1 MNNSRLF
8 RLSRIVIALTAAS
21 GMMVNTA
28 NAKEEAKAATQYT
41 QQVNQN
47 YAKSLPFSDRQDF
60 DDAQRGFIAP
70 LLDEGI
76 LRDANGK
83 VYYRADDYKFDIN
96 AAAPETVNPSLWRQS
111 QINGISGLF
120 KVTDKMYQVRGQD
133 ISNIMFVEG
142 EKGIIV
148 IDPLVT
154 PPAAKAALDLYFQ
167 HRPQKPIVAVIYT
180 HSHTDHYGGVK
191 GIISEADVKSGKVQV
206 IAPAGFM
213 DEAISENVLAGNI
226 MSRRA
231 LYSYGLL
238 LPHNAQ
244 GNVGNGLGVT
254 LATGDPSII
263 APTKTIVRTG
273 EKMIIDGL
281 EFDFLMTPGSK
292 AALDLYFQHRP
303 QKPIVAVIYTHSH
316 TDHYGGV
323 KGIISEADVK
333 SGKVQVIAPAGFM
346 DEAISE
352 NVLAG
357 NIMSRRALYS
367 YGLLLPHNAQGN
379 VGNGLGVT
387 LATGDPSIIA
397 PTKTIVR
404 TGEKMIIDG
413 LEFDFLMTPGSEAPA
428 EMHFYIP
435 ALKALC
441 TAENA
446 THTLHNFYTL
456 RGAKTRDTSKWTE
469 YLNETLDMWGNDAE
483 VLFMPHTWPVW
494 GNKHINDYIGKYRDT
509 IKYIHDQTLHLA
521 NQGYT
526 MNEIGDMIKLPPA
539 LANNWASRGYYGSV
553 SHNARAVYNFY
564 LGYYD
569 GNPANLHP
577 YGQVEMGKRYV
588 QALGGSARVINLAQE
603 ANKQGDYRWSAE
615 LLKQVIAANPGD
627 QVAKN
632 LQANNFEQLGYQAES
647 ATWRGFYLT
656 GAKELREGVHKFSH
670 GTTGSP
676 DTIRGMSVEMLF
688 DFMSVR
694 LDSAKAAGKN
704 ISLNFNMGNGDN
716 LNLTL
721 NDSVLNYRKT
731 LQPQANASFY
741 ISREDLHAVLT
752 GQAKMADLVKAKKA
766 KIIGN
771 GAKLEEIIACLDNF
785 DLWVNIVTPN

>member
-8 RLSRIVIALTAAS
+8 RLSRIVIAFTAAS
-21 GMMVNTA
+21 GMMINTA
-28 NAKEEAKAATQYT
+28 YATDEAKAATQYT

-83 VYYRADDYKFDIN
+83 PYYRGEDYKFDIN
-96 AAAPETVNPSLWRQS
+96 APAPETVNPSLWRQS

-120 KVTDKMYQVRGQD
+120 KVTDRMYQVRSQD
-133 ISNIMFVEG
+133 ISNITFIEG
-142 EKGIIV
+142 DTGIIV

-154 PPAAKAALDLYFQ
+154 PNAAKASLDLYFK

-191 GIISEADVKSGKVQV
+191 GIVSEADVKAGKVQI

-231 LYSYGLL
+231 FYSYGLL

-244 GNVGNGLGVT
+244 GDIGNGLGVT
-254 LATGDPSII
+254 LTTGGPTII
-263 APTKTIVRTG
+263 APTRSITKTG
-273 EKMIIDGL
+273 EKLNIDGL
-281 EFDFLMTPGSK
+281 DFEFLM
-292 AALDLYFQHRP
+292 A
-303 QKPIVAVIYTHSH
+303 
-316 TDHYGGV
+316 
-323 KGIISEADVK
+323 
-333 SGKVQVIAPAGFM
+333 
-346 DEAISE
+346 
-352 NVLAG
+352 
-357 NIMSRRALYS
+357 
-367 YGLLLPHNAQGN
+367 
-379 VGNGLGVT
+379 
-387 LATGDPSIIA
+387 
-397 PTKTIVR
+397 
-404 TGEKMIIDG
+404 
-413 LEFDFLMTPGSEAPA
+413 PGSEAPS
-428 EMHFYIP
+428 EMHLYIP

-441 TAENA
+441 TAENS

-456 RGAKTRDTSKWTE
+456 RGAKTRDTAKWTD
-469 YLNETLDMWGNDAE
+469 YLNETLDKWGSQAE

-494 GNKHINDYIGKYRDT
+494 GNQHINDYIGKYRDT

-526 MNEIGDMIKLPPA
+526 MNEIGNMIHLPET
-539 LANNWASRGYYGSV
+539 LDKNWASRGYYGSV

-569 GNPANLHP
+569 GNPANLNP
-577 YGQVEMGKRYV
+577 YGQVDMGKRYV
-588 QALGGSARVINLAQE
+588 KALGGSAHAINLARE
-603 ANKQGDYRWSAE
+603 AYNQGDYRWASE

-632 LQANNFEQLGYQAES
+632 LQADTFEQLGYQAES

-656 GAKELREGVHKFSH
+656 GAKELREGAKKIEHAS
-670 GTTGSP
+670 TASP
-676 DTIRGMSVEMLF
+676 DTIKGMTAEMLL
-688 DFMSVR
+688 DYMAVR
-694 LDSAKAAGKN
+694 LNSEKAAGKS
-704 ISLNFNMGNGDN
+704 ISLNFNLSDNDN
-716 LNLTL
+716 LNLSL
-721 NDSVLNYRKT
+721 NNSVLNYRKV
-731 LQPQANASFY
+731 LQPKVDASFY
-741 ISREDLHAVLT
+741 MSRSDLHDVLV

>member
-28 NAKEEAKAATQYT
+28 YATDEAKAATQYT

-83 VYYRADDYKFDIN
+83 PYYRGEDYKFDIN
-96 AAAPETVNPSLWRQS
+96 APAPETVNPSLWRQS

-120 KVTDKMYQVRGQD
+120 KVTDRMYQVRSQD
-133 ISNIMFVEG
+133 ISNITFIEG
-142 EKGIIV
+142 DTGIIV

-154 PPAAKAALDLYFQ
+154 PNAAKASLDLYFK

-191 GIISEADVKSGKVQV
+191 GIVSEADVKAGKVQI

-231 LYSYGLL
+231 FYSYSLL

-244 GNVGNGLGVT
+244 GDIGNGLGVT
-254 LATGDPSII
+254 LTTGGPTII
-263 APTKTIVRTG
+263 APTRSITKTG
-273 EKMIIDGL
+273 EKLNIDGL
-281 EFDFLMTPGSK
+281 DFEFLM
-292 AALDLYFQHRP
+292 A
-303 QKPIVAVIYTHSH
+303 
-316 TDHYGGV
+316 
-323 KGIISEADVK
+323 
-333 SGKVQVIAPAGFM
+333 
-346 DEAISE
+346 
-352 NVLAG
+352 
-357 NIMSRRALYS
+357 
-367 YGLLLPHNAQGN
+367 
-379 VGNGLGVT
+379 
-387 LATGDPSIIA
+387 
-397 PTKTIVR
+397 
-404 TGEKMIIDG
+404 
-413 LEFDFLMTPGSEAPA
+413 PGSEAPS
-428 EMHFYIP
+428 EMHLYIP

-441 TAENA
+441 TAENS

-456 RGAKTRDTSKWTE
+456 RGAKTRDTAKWTD
-469 YLNETLDMWGNDAE
+469 YLNETLDKWGSQAE

-494 GNKHINDYIGKYRDT
+494 GNQHINDYIGKYRDT

-526 MNEIGDMIKLPPA
+526 MNEIGNMIHLPET
-539 LANNWASRGYYGSV
+539 LDKNWASRGYYGSV

-569 GNPANLHP
+569 GNPANLNP
-577 YGQVEMGKRYV
+577 YGQVDMGKRYV
-588 QALGGSARVINLAQE
+588 KALGGSAHAINLARE
-603 ANKQGDYRWSAE
+603 AYNQGDYRWASE

-632 LQANNFEQLGYQAES
+632 LQADTFEQLGYQAES

-656 GAKELREGVHKFSH
+656 GAKELREGAKKIEHAS
-670 GTTGSP
+670 TASP
-676 DTIRGMSVEMLF
+676 DTIKGMTVEMLL
-688 DFMSVR
+688 DYMAVR
-694 LDSAKAAGKN
+694 LNSEKAAGKS
-704 ISLNFNMGNGDN
+704 ISLNFNLSDNDN
-716 LNLTL
+716 LNLSL
-721 NDSVLNYRKT
+721 NNSVLNYRKV
-731 LQPQANASFY
+731 LQPKVDASFY
-741 ISREDLHAVLT
+741 MIRSDLHDVLV

>member
-133 ISNIMFVEG
+133 ISNITFVEG

-154 PPAAKAALDLYFQ
+154 PPAA
-167 HRPQKPIVAVIYT
+167 
-180 HSHTDHYGGVK
+180 
-191 GIISEADVKSGKVQV
+191 
-206 IAPAGFM
+206 
-213 DEAISENVLAGNI
+213 
-226 MSRRA
+226 
-231 LYSYGLL
+231 
-238 LPHNAQ
+238 
-244 GNVGNGLGVT
+244 
-254 LATGDPSII
+254 
-263 APTKTIVRTG
+263 
-273 EKMIIDGL
+273 
-281 EFDFLMTPGSK
+281 K

-456 RGAKTRDTSKWTE
+456 RGAKT
-469 YLNETLDMWGNDAE
+469 
-483 VLFMPHTWPVW
+483 
-494 GNKHINDYIGKYRDT
+494 RDT

-688 DFMSVR
+688 DFMAVR

-704 ISLNFNMGNGDN
+704 ISLNFNMSNGDN

-731 LQPQANASFY
+731 LQPQADASFY

>member
-21 GMMVNTA
+21 SMMVNTA

-83 VYYRADDYKFDIN
+83 PYYRGEDYKFDIN
-96 AAAPETVNPSLWRQS
+96 APAPETVNPSLWRQS

-120 KVTDKMYQVRGQD
+120 KVTDRMYQVRSQD
-133 ISNIMFVEG
+133 ISNITFIEG
-142 EKGIIV
+142 DTGIIV

-154 PPAAKAALDLYFQ
+154 PNAAKASLDLYFK

-191 GIISEADVKSGKVQV
+191 GIVSEADVKAGKVQI

-231 LYSYGLL
+231 FYSYGLL

-244 GNVGNGLGVT
+244 GDIGNGLGVT
-254 LATGDPSII
+254 LTTGGPTII
-263 APTKTIVRTG
+263 APTRSITKTG
-273 EKMIIDGL
+273 EKLNIDGL
-281 EFDFLMTPGSK
+281 DFEFLM
-292 AALDLYFQHRP
+292 A
-303 QKPIVAVIYTHSH
+303 
-316 TDHYGGV
+316 
-323 KGIISEADVK
+323 
-333 SGKVQVIAPAGFM
+333 
-346 DEAISE
+346 
-352 NVLAG
+352 
-357 NIMSRRALYS
+357 
-367 YGLLLPHNAQGN
+367 
-379 VGNGLGVT
+379 
-387 LATGDPSIIA
+387 
-397 PTKTIVR
+397 
-404 TGEKMIIDG
+404 
-413 LEFDFLMTPGSEAPA
+413 PGSEAPS
-428 EMHFYIP
+428 EMHLYIP

-441 TAENA
+441 TAENS

-456 RGAKTRDTSKWTE
+456 RGAKTRDTAKWTD
-469 YLNETLDMWGNDAE
+469 YLNETLDKWGSQAE

-494 GNKHINDYIGKYRDT
+494 GNQHINDYIGKYRDT

-526 MNEIGDMIKLPPA
+526 MNEIGNMIHLPET
-539 LANNWASRGYYGSV
+539 LDKNWASRGYYGSV

-569 GNPANLHP
+569 GNPANLNP
-577 YGQVEMGKRYV
+577 YGQVDMGKRYV
-588 QALGGSARVINLAQE
+588 KALGGSAHAINLARE
-603 ANKQGDYRWSAE
+603 AYNQGDYRWASE

-632 LQANNFEQLGYQAES
+632 LQADTFEQLGYQAES

-656 GAKELREGVHKFSH
+656 GAKELREGAKKIEHAS
-670 GTTGSP
+670 TASP
-676 DTIRGMSVEMLF
+676 DTIKGMTVEMLL
-688 DFMSVR
+688 DYMAVR
-694 LDSAKAAGKN
+694 LNSEKAAGKS
-704 ISLNFNMGNGDN
+704 ISLNFNLSDNDN
-716 LNLTL
+716 LNLSL
-721 NDSVLNYRKT
+721 NNSVLNYRKV
-731 LQPQANASFY
+731 LQPKVDASFY
-741 ISREDLHAVLT
+741 MIRSDLHDVLV

-785 DLWVNIVTPN
+785 DLWVNIV

>member
-28 NAKEEAKAATQYT
+28 YATDEAKAATQYT

-83 VYYRADDYKFDIN
+83 PYYRGEDYKFDIN
-96 AAAPETVNPSLWRQS
+96 APAPETVNPSLWRQS

-120 KVTDKMYQVRGQD
+120 KVTDRMYQVRSQD
-133 ISNIMFVEG
+133 ISNITFIEG
-142 EKGIIV
+142 DTGIIV
-148 IDPLVT
+148 IDPLVM
-154 PPAAKAALDLYFQ
+154 PNAAKASLDLYFK

-191 GIISEADVKSGKVQV
+191 GIVSEADVKAGKVQI

-231 LYSYGLL
+231 FYSYGLL

-244 GNVGNGLGVT
+244 GDIGNGLGVT
-254 LATGDPSII
+254 LTTGGPTII
-263 APTKTIVRTG
+263 APTRSITKTG
-273 EKMIIDGL
+273 EKLNIDGL
-281 EFDFLMTPGSK
+281 DFEFLM
-292 AALDLYFQHRP
+292 A
-303 QKPIVAVIYTHSH
+303 
-316 TDHYGGV
+316 
-323 KGIISEADVK
+323 
-333 SGKVQVIAPAGFM
+333 
-346 DEAISE
+346 
-352 NVLAG
+352 
-357 NIMSRRALYS
+357 
-367 YGLLLPHNAQGN
+367 
-379 VGNGLGVT
+379 
-387 LATGDPSIIA
+387 
-397 PTKTIVR
+397 
-404 TGEKMIIDG
+404 
-413 LEFDFLMTPGSEAPA
+413 PGSEAPS
-428 EMHFYIP
+428 EMHLYIP

-441 TAENA
+441 TAENS

-456 RGAKTRDTSKWTE
+456 RGAKTRDTAKWTD
-469 YLNETLDMWGNDAE
+469 YLNETLDKWGSQAE

-494 GNKHINDYIGKYRDT
+494 GNQHINDYIGKYRDT

-526 MNEIGDMIKLPPA
+526 MNEIGNMIHLPET
-539 LANNWASRGYYGSV
+539 LDKNWASRGYYGSV

-569 GNPANLHP
+569 GNPANLNP
-577 YGQVEMGKRYV
+577 YGQVDMGKRYV
-588 QALGGSARVINLAQE
+588 KALGGSAHAINLARE
-603 ANKQGDYRWSAE
+603 AYNQGDYRWASE

-632 LQANNFEQLGYQAES
+632 LQADTFEQLGYQAES

-656 GAKELREGVHKFSH
+656 GAKELREGAKKIEHAS
-670 GTTGSP
+670 TASP
-676 DTIRGMSVEMLF
+676 DTIKGMTVEMLL
-688 DFMSVR
+688 DYMAVR
-694 LDSAKAAGKN
+694 LNSEKAAGKS
-704 ISLNFNMGNGDN
+704 ISLNFNLSDNDN
-716 LNLTL
+716 LNLSL
-721 NDSVLNYRKT
+721 NNSVLNYRKV
-731 LQPQANASFY
+731 LQPKVDASFY
-741 ISREDLHAVLT
+741 MIRSDLHDVLV

>member
-8 RLSRIVIALTAAS
+8 RLSRIVIAFTAAS
-21 GMMVNTA
+21 GMMINTA
-28 NAKEEAKAATQYT
+28 YATDEAKAATQYT

-83 VYYRADDYKFDIN
+83 PYYRGEDYKFDIN
-96 AAAPETVNPSLWRQS
+96 APAPETVNPSLWRQS

-120 KVTDKMYQVRGQD
+120 KVTDRMYQVRSQD
-133 ISNIMFVEG
+133 ISNITFIEG
-142 EKGIIV
+142 DTGIIV

-154 PPAAKAALDLYFQ
+154 PNAAKASLDLYFK

-191 GIISEADVKSGKVQV
+191 GIVSEADVKAGKVQI

-231 LYSYGLL
+231 FYSYGLL

-244 GNVGNGLGVT
+244 GDIGNGLGVT
-254 LATGDPSII
+254 LTTGGPTII
-263 APTKTIVRTG
+263 APTRSITKTG
-273 EKMIIDGL
+273 EKLNIDGL
-281 EFDFLMTPGSK
+281 DFEFLM
-292 AALDLYFQHRP
+292 A
-303 QKPIVAVIYTHSH
+303 
-316 TDHYGGV
+316 
-323 KGIISEADVK
+323 
-333 SGKVQVIAPAGFM
+333 
-346 DEAISE
+346 
-352 NVLAG
+352 
-357 NIMSRRALYS
+357 
-367 YGLLLPHNAQGN
+367 
-379 VGNGLGVT
+379 
-387 LATGDPSIIA
+387 
-397 PTKTIVR
+397 
-404 TGEKMIIDG
+404 
-413 LEFDFLMTPGSEAPA
+413 PGSEAPS
-428 EMHFYIP
+428 EMHLYIP

-441 TAENA
+441 TAENS

-456 RGAKTRDTSKWTE
+456 RGAKTRDTAKWTD
-469 YLNETLDMWGNDAE
+469 YLNETLDKWGSQAE

-494 GNKHINDYIGKYRDT
+494 DNQHINDYIGKYRDT

-526 MNEIGDMIKLPPA
+526 MNEIGNMIHLPET
-539 LANNWASRGYYGSV
+539 LDKNWASRGYYGSV

-569 GNPANLHP
+569 GNPANLNP
-577 YGQVEMGKRYV
+577 YGQVDMGKRYV
-588 QALGGSARVINLAQE
+588 KALGGSAHAINLARE
-603 ANKQGDYRWSAE
+603 AYNQGDYRWASE

-632 LQANNFEQLGYQAES
+632 LQADTFEQLGYQAES

-656 GAKELREGVHKFSH
+656 GAKELREGAKKIEHAS
-670 GTTGSP
+670 TASP
-676 DTIRGMSVEMLF
+676 DTIKGMTVEMLL
-688 DFMSVR
+688 DYMAVR
-694 LDSAKAAGKN
+694 LNSEKAAGKS
-704 ISLNFNMGNGDN
+704 ISLNFNLSDNDN
-716 LNLTL
+716 LNLSL
-721 NDSVLNYRKT
+721 NNSVLNYRKV
-731 LQPQANASFY
+731 LQPKVDASFY
-741 ISREDLHAVLT
+741 MSRSDLHDVLV